1 MHLFFSQFSLV
12 LSIALEGWVFF
23 LQTRTRKG
31 SVFSI
36 LIGPVPL
43 ETRSS
48 EWRRHYVYVSNYSFI
63 CFLLPSMKFRTHL
76 SFLHQ
81 AGPWNFCFCDP
92 KMHLTGWH
100 VGTCSE
106 ECAGTGEARFA
117 YLGSSQPFSKK
128 PRTLFIGSFWAMV
141 TRVLCGMILFCYF
154 TTSNHSNTFYG
165 SPLQPNRILQMLL
178 FKTGF
183 ICNLRDCL
191 FRFL

>member
-1 MHLFFSQFSLV
+1 MEGTLCVCFKLFF
-12 LSIALEGWVFF
+12 
-23 LQTRTRKG
+23 
-31 SVFSI
+31 
-36 LIGPVPL
+36 
-43 ETRSS
+43 
-48 EWRRHYVYVSNYSFI
+48 H
-63 CFLLPSMKFRTHL
+63 LLPVAKREVQNPPVFPPPS
-76 SFLHQ
+76 S
-81 AGPWNFCFCDP
+81 PWNLCFCDP

-117 YLGSSQPFSKK
+117 FLGSSQPFSKK

-141 TRVLCGMILFCYF
+141 TRVLCGMILFYYF